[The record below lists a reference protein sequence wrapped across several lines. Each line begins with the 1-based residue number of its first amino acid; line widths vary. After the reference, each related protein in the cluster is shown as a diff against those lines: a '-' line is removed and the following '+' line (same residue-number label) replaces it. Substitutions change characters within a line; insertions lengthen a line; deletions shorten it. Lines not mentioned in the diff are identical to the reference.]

1 MSKKFRSLD
10 FALLPVI
17 EYAGIIVRLDSDVD
31 ERLRSDE
38 SLREFYDR
46 ARSAIM
52 FFFAGKEDSESWR
65 NDAMLRAGLNE
76 LYAMED
82 AARRG
87 FKLSGRTVKPPT
99 LAGSANPLIHLMYML
114 RHLNVHTKPTPSRIG
129 EVTVIFRPNT
139 DPQEMSYGS
148 VMLDEM
154 TTSDIRRST
163 EIRDYYD
170 IADID
175 RILSWLMES
184 QQIFGIPEVFQRGLH
199 AYCREVLDSVG
210 T

>member
-1 MSKKFRSLD
+1 
-10 FALLPVI
+10 
-17 EYAGIIVRLDSDVD
+17 
-31 ERLRSDE
+31 
-38 SLREFYDR
+38 
-46 ARSAIM
+46 
-52 FFFAGKEDSESWR
+52 
-65 NDAMLRAGLNE
+65 
-76 LYAMED
+76 
-82 AARRG
+82 
-87 FKLSGRTVKPPT
+87 
-99 LAGSANPLIHLMYML
+99 
-114 RHLNVHTKPTPSRIG
+114 
-129 EVTVIFRPNT
+129 
-139 DPQEMSYGS
+139 MSYGS